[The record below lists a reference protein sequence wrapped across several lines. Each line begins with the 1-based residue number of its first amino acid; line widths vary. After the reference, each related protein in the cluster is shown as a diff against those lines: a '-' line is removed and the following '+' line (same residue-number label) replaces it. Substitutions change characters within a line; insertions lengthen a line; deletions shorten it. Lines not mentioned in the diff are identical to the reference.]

1 MDIQTAIKTVT
12 AGKSLSIE
20 EASRVFTDI
29 MEGAATDAQI
39 AGFIVGLRMKGET
52 AEEITGA
59 ASVMRDKAARID
71 HPACRNLI
79 DTCGTGGD
87 GSNTFNISTAVA
99 LVAAGAGAKVAKHG
113 NRSVSSR
120 SGSADVLEALGVNI
134 NLSASQISVCLREVG
149 IGFLFAPALHN
160 AMKYA
165 ASARKQIGIRT
176 IFNILGP
183 LTNPARTTN
192 QLLGVF
198 SPDLTDTM
206 AQALLNMGSL
216 RAFVVHGF
224 DPIDEISICG
234 TTQISEIKEGKIL
247 TYKIEPE
254 EFGLKKA
261 LPEMIAGHDSVF
273 NASII
278 KGILEGKKGVPR
290 DVVVLNA
297 AFALCA
303 ASIAKDPHE
312 GVVIAQKS
320 IDSGAAMDKLRELIL
335 LSSQLAGK
343 QMIPLTQT
351 EEKDK
356 KLSDG
361 SVSAFTQTT

>member
-1 MDIQTAIKTVT
+1 MDIQSAIKAVT
-12 AGKSLSIE
+12 AGKSLSIAE
-20 EASRVFTDI
+20 SSQVFTCI
-29 MEGAATDAQI
+29 MEGLATDAQI
-39 AGFIVGLRMKGET
+39 AAFIVGLRMKGET
-52 AEEITGA
+52 PDEITGA
-59 ASVMRDKAARID
+59 AGVMRDKASHIKCD
-71 HPACRNLI
+71 SHHNLI

-87 GSNTFNISTAVA
+87 GSNSFNISTAA
-99 LVAAGAGAKVAKHG
+99 AFVAAGAGARVAKHG

-134 NLSASQISVCLREVG
+134 NLSAAQISDCLRSLG
-149 IGFLFAPALHN
+149 IGFLFAPALHS
-160 AMKYA
+160 AMKHA

-198 SPDLTDTM
+198 SPNLTATM
-206 AQALLNMGSL
+206 AQVLHNMGSR

-234 TTQISEIKEGKIL
+234 TTQISEIRENEIHN
-247 TYKIEPE
+247 YKIEPE
-254 EFGLKKA
+254 DFGFKKA
-261 LPEMIAGHDSVF
+261 KPEEIAGGGSSC

-278 KGILEGKKGVPR
+278 MDIFNGKKGAAR

-303 ASIAKDPHE
+303 AN
-312 GVVIAQKS
+312 IAQSPGDGIAAAQNS
-320 IDSGAAMDKLRELIL
+320 IDSGAALSKLQALTELTSKIT
-335 LSSQLAGK
+335 
-343 QMIPLTQT
+343 M
-351 EEKDK
+351 
-356 KLSDG
+356 
-361 SVSAFTQTT
+361 

>member
-1 MDIQTAIKTVT
+1 MDIQNAIKTVT
-12 AGKSLSIE
+12 AGKNLSTA
-20 EASRVFTDI
+20 EASDVFTSI
-29 MEGAATDAQI
+29 MEGLATDAQI
-39 AGFIVGLRMKGET
+39 AAFIVGLRMKGET

-59 ASVMRDKAARID
+59 ASVMRDKAAQIR
-71 HPACRNLI
+71 HTSHNNLI

-87 GSNTFNISTAVA
+87 GSNSFNISTAAA

-134 NLSASQISVCLREVG
+134 NLNASQISVCLQSLG
-149 IGFLFAPALHN
+149 IGFLFAPTLHS
-160 AMKYA
+160 AMRYA
-165 ASARKQIGIRT
+165 AAARKQIGIRT

-198 SPDLTDTM
+198 SPNLTATM
-206 AQALLNMGSL
+206 AQVLSNMGSQ

-234 TTQISEIKEGKIL
+234 TTQISEIKEGGIL

-254 EFGLKKA
+254 DFGFKKA
-261 LPEMIAGHDSVF
+261 LPEEIAGRDSAH

-278 KGILEGKKGVPR
+278 MDILNNKKGAAR

-303 ASIAKDPHE
+303 ANVTNTPLDGIAAANISIE
-312 GVVIAQKS
+312 
-320 IDSGAAMDKLRELIL
+320 SGAALEKLQKLIKLTSEL
-335 LSSQLAGK
+335 
-343 QMIPLTQT
+343 
-351 EEKDK
+351 
-356 KLSDG
+356 G
-361 SVSAFTQTT
+361 S

>member
-1 MDIQTAIKTVT
+1 MDIQSAIRHVT
-12 AGKSLSIE
+12 AGNSLSVTE
-20 EASRVFTDI
+20 SSDVFAAI

-39 AGFIVGLRMKGET
+39 AAFIVGLRMKGET
-52 AEEITGA
+52 PDEITGA
-59 ASVMRDKAARID
+59 AYVMRDKAAHIHSNARQ
-71 HPACRNLI
+71 NLI

-87 GSNTFNISTAVA
+87 GSNSFNISTAVA

-134 NLSASQISVCLREVG
+134 NLNAEQISVCLKELG

-160 AMKYA
+160 AMRHA
-165 ASARKQIGIRT
+165 AAARKQIGIRT

-183 LTNPARTTN
+183 LINPARTTS

-198 SPDLTDTM
+198 APNLTETM
-206 AQALLNMGSL
+206 AQVLRNMGSDK
-216 RAFVVHGF
+216 AFVVHGL

-234 TTQISEIKEGKIL
+234 PTQISEVRGSEIV

-254 EFGLKKA
+254 EFGFKKA
-261 LPEMIAGHDSVF
+261 KPGDITGKDPAC
-273 NASII
+273 NAAII
-278 KGILEGKKGVPR
+278 RNILEGKKGVPR

-303 ASIAKDPHE
+303 ASIVNDPKE
-312 GVVIAQKS
+312 GIAAAEKS
-320 IDSGAAMDKLRELIL
+320 IDTGAAMEKLEKLGEL
-335 LSSQLAGK
+335 STRLAG
-343 QMIPLTQT
+343 
-351 EEKDK
+351 
-356 KLSDG
+356 
-361 SVSAFTQTT
+361 AAA